1 MSKLYIF
8 AIGGTGARVLK
19 SLTFL
24 LASGV
29 ECNADTI
36 VPIII
41 DPDAANGDVSKTTDI
56 LRLYQNIRTKL
67 SFNNES
73 KNGFFETA
81 IDSQTDNFRIKIQ
94 NSNKK
99 FKDFID
105 YSSLDKNNKAM
116 TSLLFSEKNLNSDME
131 VGFKGNPN
139 MGSVVLNQFNQSE
152 DFQKFASSFS
162 QGDKIFIISS
172 IFGGTGAS
180 GFPLLLK
187 NIRSAGAHLPNHALL
202 KEAPIGAI
210 SVLPYFGVK
219 KDEDSDIE
227 KSSFISKTKA
237 ALRYYEHGVNKSVNI
252 MYYIGDQN
260 NKDYDN
266 NEGSVAQKND
276 AHFIELASA
285 LAVLNFAN
293 TSKEY
298 FDKAEDSQKRM
309 VKEFGIDKDSN
320 SILFN
325 DLNDITKE
333 YLFSPMTQY
342 YLFHLYTKK
351 KLKDNLDMNFA
362 ANLELNSSFLSGDF
376 YGKLRLFNDFYW
388 EWLCQ
393 MNKNERGFS
402 PYKMEENTQQI
413 FDVVT
418 GVDIK
423 NGSLLGSKNYD
434 RYTSY
439 LNKTSKS
446 INGASNI
453 ENKFLENFY
462 LATNQLVNKN

>member
-29 ECNADTI
+29 ECNADSI

-56 LRLYQNIRTKL
+56 LRLYQNIRSKL

-81 IDSQTDNFRIKIQ
+81 INSQTDNFQIKIQ

-99 FKDFID
+99 FKEFID
-105 YSSLDKNNKAM
+105 YSSLDKSNMAM
-116 TSLLFSEKNLNSDME
+116 TSLLFSEKNLNADME

-139 MGSVVLNQFNQSE
+139 IGSIVLNQFNQSE
-152 DFQKFASSFS
+152 DFEKFASSFS

-187 NIRSAGAHLPNHALL
+187 NIRSAGAHLNNHALL
-202 KEAPIGAI
+202 KNAPIGAI

-237 ALRYYEHGVNKSVNI
+237 ALKYYQHGVNKSVDI
-252 MYYIGDQN
+252 MYYIGDQS
-260 NKDYDN
+260 NKDYEN

-276 AHFIELASA
+276 AHFIELASS

-293 TSKEY
+293 TPKE
-298 FDKAEDSQKRM
+298 FFANPEDSQKRI
-309 VKEFGIDKDSN
+309 VKEFGIDKNSN
-320 SILFN
+320 SIIFN
-325 DLNDITKE
+325 DLNDITKD
-333 YLFSPMTQY
+333 YLFIPLTQY

-351 KLKDNLDMNFA
+351 ELRSNLDMNFA
-362 ANLELNSSFLSGDF
+362 ANLNLNSAFLAGDF
-376 YGKLRLFNDFYW
+376 YGKLRMFNDYYW
-388 EWLCQ
+388 EWLGQ

-402 PYKMEENTQQI
+402 PFKMEENTQEI
-413 FDVVT
+413 FDIVT
-418 GVDIK
+418 GINLK
-423 NGSLLGSKNYD
+423 NGMLLGKKNFE
-434 RYTSY
+434 RYTTY

-462 LATNQLVNKN
+462 LATNQLVKQK